1 MTKQSVSIWE
11 FLFGGSL
18 LNVSITL
25 ILIFLG
31 IAIVIFFIQ
40 KLIYLQ
46 KQNKVDPYLIK
57 NINDLLNDGRIQA
70 AIDFCRRD
78 NSPESRSVEK
88 GLHRLGRPVVEI
100 SNAMETHAQIELNS
114 AEKNL
119 NYFATVSGAAPML
132 GILGSVIALSCIFG
146 QVSLSQQVIGQDVLA
161 SNFYIALAPA
171 VVGLAVGFL
180 SYIFHNYLVSK
191 VDYMVMKIQYHTNE
205 FLDVINR
212 PA

>member
-146 QVSLSQQVIGQDVLA
+146 QVSLSQQAIGQDVLA